1 MQAILNYIFVFLAS
15 ILHGKTSLSV
25 HKIAAWNRISKRPI
39 ERSLRKKYLFSKWAN
54 PGLFSF
60 IFVLFQANNTIFTT
74 NKYEKIS
81 SSSSI
86 WWLDSNPWPPGH
98 KSSPITTRPG
108 LPPRN
113 NMFCVAKMFFLE
125 KKFFLWSFHASSNMD
140 NHASRVTRSLSKML
154 PIS

>member
-1 MQAILNYIFVFLAS
+1 MNPLKRPKFFKHGAKLWRKFCQIWSRCLFAPFSSLSTNNFHSTIGSLGGRSPFMQAILNYIFVFLAS

-74 NKYEKIS
+74 NKYEKYQVHPVYGGWIRTH
-81 SSSSI
+81 
-86 WWLDSNPWPPGH
+86 D
-98 KSSPITTRPG
+98 
-108 LPPRN
+108 LP
-113 NMFCVAKMFFLE
+113 
-125 KKFFLWSFHASSNMD
+125 D
-140 NHASRVTRSLSKML
+140 TSRL
-154 PIS
+154 P